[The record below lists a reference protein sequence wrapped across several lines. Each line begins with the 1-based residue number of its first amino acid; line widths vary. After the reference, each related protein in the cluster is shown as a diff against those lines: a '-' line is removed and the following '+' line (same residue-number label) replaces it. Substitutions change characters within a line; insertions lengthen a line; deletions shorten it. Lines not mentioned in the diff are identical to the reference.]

1 MSVIIEAEEVIA
13 MLNFIY
19 DRLKKKAFKEKWEVE
34 KLQIEK
40 ERLQQLIEQKKKQQT
55 AKKLIYIY
63 DKR

>member
-13 MLNFIY
+13 MLDFIY
-19 DRLKKKAFKEKWEVE
+19 DRLKKKAFKEKWELE

-55 AKKLIYIY
+55 AKN
-63 DKR
+63 

>member
-1 MSVIIEAEEVIA
+1 MSVIIEAEDVIT
-13 MLNFIY
+13 MLDFIY

-55 AKKLIYIY
+55 AKN
-63 DKR
+63 

>member
-1 MSVIIEAEEVIA
+1 MSVIIEAEEVID

-55 AKKLIYIY
+55 AKN
-63 DKR
+63 

>member
-1 MSVIIEAEEVIA
+1 MSVIIEAEEVIT
-13 MLNFIY
+13 MLDFIY

-55 AKKLIYIY
+55 AKN
-63 DKR
+63 

>member
-1 MSVIIEAEEVIA
+1 MSVIIEAEEVIT

-55 AKKLIYIY
+55 AKN
-63 DKR
+63 

>member
-19 DRLKKKAFKEKWEVE
+19 DRLKKKAFKERWEVE

-40 ERLQQLIEQKKKQQT
+40 ERLQQLIAEKKKQQT
-55 AKKLIYIY
+55 VKN
-63 DKR
+63 